1 MASNSSCMCCNVLQ
15 RCSMLQTT
23 YTHTHCNTLQHTA
36 THCNT
41 LQHTGS
47 FYNPQQRIEILDANT
62 YTHTL
67 QNRSRASNEN
77 TYTYTNQQNAAD
89 CNELQRTSKHC
100 NNTLQHAATH
110 GLFDTNTCTL
120 VYSPSFSYMHIS
132 KCIHTNMHVD

>member
-1 MASNSSCMCCNVLQ
+1 MCCSVAVCCKL
-15 RCSMLQTT
+15 L
-23 YTHTHCNTLQHTA
+23 THTHTATHCNTLQHTA

-41 LQHTGS
+41 LLQTGS
-47 FYNPQQRIEILDANT
+47 FYNPRQHIVILDAHT

-110 GLFDTNTCTL
+110 RLFDTNTCTL
-120 VYSPSFSYMHIS
+120 LYSPSHFYMHIF